1 MPNQTLATR
10 PDPASA
16 MPASVRRVVHSTYGF
31 QLFFGMLLWTPVFY
45 EYQKRIGL
53 SDPEIFRIQSIY
65 YLLFCLLEI
74 PTGLFADLW
83 GYRLCMRAGALVL
96 VASNLL
102 PIYAQSYSGF
112 LAHFVL

>member
-1 MPNQTLATR
+1 
-10 PDPASA
+10 
-16 MPASVRRVVHSTYGF
+16 MPADDRASRRTVLLYYGF
-31 QLFFGMLLWTPVFY
+31 QFAFSLLVWLPVFY

-83 GYRLCMRAGALVL
+83 GYRLCMRVGALVL

-112 LAHFVL
+112 LAHF